1 MIEKRQFGKTD
12 MQVSVLGFGGAEIG
26 FHQVPQEQVGRLLNQ
41 ALDDGL
47 NVIDTAECYV
57 QSEELIGKAV
67 SHRRKDF
74 YLFTKCG
81 HVKSMDHE
89 DWSFAGLLRSI
100 EQSLKRLRTDHLDLI
115 QLHSCSLEELKKGE
129 VTRALEEARHKG
141 YARYIGYSGD
151 SQAARF
157 AVESGRFDALQT
169 SVSIADQEALELTLP
184 LARERGLGVIAKR
197 PIANAAWR
205 TGKKPA
211 NPYHHPYWE
220 RLQKLDYSFLRDGL
234 ERAVAT
240 ALRFTYGIPGIHTM
254 IVGSTQPGRWKQN
267 AALLAA
273 GPLPEAE
280 FQAIRR
286 RWKEVAPSSWTG
298 EI

>member
-1 MIEKRQFGKTD
+1 MIEKRQFGRTG
-12 MQVSVLGFGGAEIG
+12 MQVSVLGFGGSEIG
-26 FHQVPQEQVGRLLNQ
+26 FQHVSQEQVARLLNQ

-57 QSEELIGKAV
+57 ESEELIGKAA
-67 SHRRKDF
+67 SHRRQDF

-100 EQSLKRLRTDHLDLI
+100 EQSLKRLRTDYLDLI

-129 VTRALEEARHKG
+129 VMRALEEARRKG
-141 YARYIGYSGD
+141 YARYLGYSGD

-169 SVSIADQEALELTLP
+169 SVSIADQEALDLTLP
-184 LARERGLGVIAKR
+184 LARERGLGIIAKR
-197 PIANAAWR
+197 PIANGAWR
-205 TGKKPA
+205 TGKKPENA
-211 NPYHHPYWE
+211 YHHAYWE
-220 RLQKLDYSFLRDGL
+220 RLEKLDYPFLRNGL
-234 ERAVAT
+234 ARSVAT
-240 ALRFTYGIPGIHTM
+240 ALRFTYSVPGIHTM
-254 IVGSTQPGRWKQN
+254 IVGSTRPGRWKEN
-267 AALLAA
+267 ASLLAA
-273 GPLPEAE
+273 GPLPGPE

-286 RWKEVAPSSWTG
+286 RWKEVADGWAG